1 MARATDNDIPQAALV
16 LGLGGLIPFGVLA
29 AGVLTGWVFGA
40 GPSLYALQIYAAVIL
55 SFMGG
60 AQWGMAVGSS
70 SADWQRYGVSVVPTF
85 VAWAG
90 VWFSGAKG
98 LWIMAAG
105 FAALL
110 AYDAWTVSV
119 GEAPSWYGRLRVLLT
134 AVVVACL
141 VATAIFGPF

>member
-1 MARATDNDIPQAALV
+1 MARATDQDIPQAALV
-16 LGLGGLIPFGVLA
+16 LGVAGLIPFVVLT
-29 AGVLTGWVFGA
+29 AGVLTGRIFGA

-60 AQWGMAVGSS
+60 AQWGLAGGANSES
-70 SADWQRYGVSVVPTF
+70 WLRYGASVLPAF

-105 FAALL
+105 FAGLL
-110 AYDAWTVSV
+110 AYDLWTVRV
-119 GEAPSWYGRLRVLLT
+119 GDTPAWYGRLRVALT
-134 AVVVACL
+134 AGVVTCL
-141 VATAIFGPF
+141 IVTAALGPF